1 MILSQ
6 TRKRVD
12 SSMCRVLLA
21 SRAELK
27 NVAGTLQMDATSV
40 HRLATAAI
48 VASYKYHPILRFI
61 FVSLGFLIKRQQFPS
76 AIQPFSLRSSSQP
89 GAFNFQASNLF
100 RCLYIAT

>member
-1 MILSQ
+1 MFIIEDKVVIKMILSQ

-61 FVSLGFLIKRQQFPS
+61 FVSLGFLIKRQTFPS
-76 AIQPFSLRSSSQP
+76 AIQPPIVFSARSIQFPS
-89 GAFNFQASNLF
+89 
-100 RCLYIAT
+100 